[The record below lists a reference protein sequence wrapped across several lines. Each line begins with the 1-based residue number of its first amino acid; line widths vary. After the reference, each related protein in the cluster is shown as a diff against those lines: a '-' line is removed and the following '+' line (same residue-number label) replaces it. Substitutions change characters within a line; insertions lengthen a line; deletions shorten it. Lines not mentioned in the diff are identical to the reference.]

1 VISTFNKSETDD
13 GATILAIGDVHLGTA
28 CSGLPDDLLSW
39 GIDPEDLTPAAA
51 LKLSVD
57 FAIAQNVDAVLFAGD
72 VVESANA
79 RFEAILPLEQ
89 NIRRLLKAGIQ
100 VVAIAGNHDVVAL
113 PRLAALIDGF
123 EVLGAAGRW
132 EARTI
137 LKNQQPVAEIVG
149 WSFGERFVRQS
160 PLAQLLAEPLEPISS
175 TIPRIGLLH
184 ADLDASGG
192 HYAPIRQIEL
202 DNTGY
207 DAWLL
212 GHIHKPSLQNAL
224 VSGETAPSGYLGSLV
239 GLDPSETGLH
249 GPWLIKVSGHGD
261 LRLEQVPLAPLRWE
275 QMSVSVE
282 GLEYVE
288 DVPDRL
294 LAEAE
299 KFVHQL
305 SEAGIAPRAL
315 GLRVRLEGA
324 SNQYKEIRQQ
334 VAAGDWNT
342 LGRVIDDTGVFF
354 NKILDSMDL
363 HLELPE
369 IATGDDP
376 AALLARRILSL
387 QHNDDQSA
395 ALLEE
400 ARAELSNI
408 ARDVQWSPLRD
419 QRSAIDPLSDDALR
433 EMLLQA
439 GKAALHAMVSDNAE
453 HKPS

>member
-1 VISTFNKSETDD
+1 MSKSGKSKTADN
-13 GATILAIGDVHLGTA
+13 AQILAIGDIHLGTR

-57 FAIAQNVDAVLFAGD
+57 FAIKQNVDAVLFAGD
-72 VVESANA
+72 VVESTNA

-89 NIRRLLKAGIQ
+89 SIRRLLEAEIQ
-100 VVAIAGNHDVVAL
+100 VVAIAGNHDVEAL

-123 EVLGAAGRW
+123 EVLGAGGQW
-132 EARTI
+132 ESRTI
-137 LKNQQPVAEIVG
+137 TKNKEPVAVIVG

-160 PLAQLLAEPLEPISS
+160 PLAQLLAEPLEPVSS
-175 TIPRIGLLH
+175 SIPRIGLLH

-212 GHIHKPSLQNAL
+212 GHIHKPSLQNSLDA
-224 VSGETAPSGYLGSLV
+224 GDAAPSGYLGSLV
-239 GLDPSETGLH
+239 GLDATETGLH
-249 GPWLIKVSGHGD
+249 GPWLITVLGRADFLMK
-261 LRLEQVPLAPLRWE
+261 QVPLTPLRWE
-275 QMSVSVE
+275 QISVSVD

-299 KFVHQL
+299 KFVRQL
-305 SEAGIAPRAL
+305 SESGSAPIAL

-324 SNQYKEIRQQ
+324 SDQYEEIRQK

-342 LGRVIDDTGVFF
+342 LGRVIDGTRVFF
-354 NKILDSMDL
+354 KKIIDSMEL
-363 HLELPE
+363 HLELTE
-369 IATGDDP
+369 ISTGDDP
-376 AALLARRILSL
+376 AALLARRILL
-387 QHNDDQSA
+387 RQHNDDQSA
-395 ALLEE
+395 ALLEA
-400 ARAELSNI
+400 ARAELSSI
-408 ARDVQWSPLRD
+408 ARDDQWSPLCD
-419 QRSAIDPLSDDALR
+419 QRSATDPLSDEALR

-439 GKAALHAMVSDNAE
+439 GKAALQSMVSDNTE
-453 HKPS
+453 QELS